1 VLQSVEKRYFRRRDI
16 LRGESGTGVG
26 GFVLML
32 TYTYKI
38 AVKTMLEE
46 EKSRNAFRVRDCVTP
61 DSIAIQF
68 GGATRFT

>member
-1 VLQSVEKRYFRRRDI
+1 
-16 LRGESGTGVG
+16 
-26 GFVLML
+26 ML